1 MTFARS
7 LLVAGFALATVAASQ
22 AQAQFTSAQ
31 KADMQLNG
39 TASFNGSSQLV
50 LTPASGG
57 TSSAFFMTPT
67 ATSTLTSFDATFDYF
82 IGGGSGADGL
92 ALVLQGNGPGAL
104 GGGGGGIG
112 YNGIPNSIGALFR
125 SYVYNIVQIGD
136 GGNFNGPS
144 TGASI
149 RGTHSVE
156 VSWSSGTQIFS
167 VLLDGATGVSESG
180 VDLAALIG
188 PNMYVGFTAAT
199 GGANDEHRIDN
210 LTVKTND
217 VTATPEPAT
226 LALTATG
233 IMMLAA
239 FKRRRSRNA

>member
-1 MTFARS
+1 MTIARS
-7 LLVAGFALATVAASQ
+7 LLVAGVALASLTGSQ
-22 AQAQFTSAQ
+22 AQAQFTAAQ
-31 KADMQLNG
+31 KADVQLNG

-50 LTPASGG
+50 LTPVSGG
-57 TSSAFFMTPT
+57 TASAFFMTPT
-67 ATSTLTSFDATFDYF
+67 STSTLTSFDATFDYF

-104 GGGGGGIG
+104 GSSGGGIG
-112 YNGIPNSIGALFR
+112 YSGISNSVGALFR
-125 SYVYNIVQIGD
+125 SYVYNIVQIGT
-136 GGNFNGPS
+136 GGSFSGPAAS
-144 TGASI
+144 ASI
-149 RGTHSVE
+149 RGSHSAE

-167 VLLDGATGVSESG
+167 VLLDGATGVSQSG

-188 PNMYVGFTAAT
+188 PDMYVGFTAAT

-210 LTVKTND
+210 LTVKTNA

-233 IMMLAA
+233 IVMLAA
-239 FKRRRSRNA
+239 FKRRRSPNA